1 MSPAIVVL
9 GTSGLETARRVADAI
24 PGAKLHGFSD
34 RIDTEITFSDTGE
47 HLRALFSAGTP
58 IIGICAAGVLI
69 RCLAPSLADKTSEPP
84 VLAIAEDGSAV
95 VPLLGGHHGANAL
108 AETIAEALGAH
119 AAVTTASDVR
129 FGTAFDDPPPG
140 WRLANPEHVKPFTA
154 ALLAGSGVTIEG
166 DAPWLGAL
174 PSGDGLRILVTDQ
187 AIAGDET
194 TLVYHPQTYALGL
207 GCERGAADTISL
219 AREVLAAADIAP
231 GAVACIASLDIKS
244 DEPAL
249 AALAAELGVPLRVF
263 PATRLEQETPRLS
276 DPSETVF
283 REVGCHGVAE
293 GATLA
298 CVGED
303 GALVVTK
310 RKRDG
315 VTCALAR
322 AAAPLDAST
331 IGAARGRLAVIGIGP
346 GAAEWRTPEAS
357 RLVAESTN
365 LVGYGLYLD
374 LLGNV
379 KGERHAYALGEEEK
393 RVDAALDLAGE
404 GRQVALIC
412 SGDAGIYAMASLVFE
427 RLERC
432 AKPQWRPVEVVVAPG
447 ISALQAAAARAGAPL
462 GHDFCA
468 ISLSDLMTPWEII
481 ERRITAAAEGD
492 FVIAFYNPVSKRRR
506 QGLVEARRI
515 LLEHRADDTPVLL
528 ARSLGRADESVT
540 PTTLGRL
547 SVDDVDMMTLVM
559 VGASG
564 TRTLGRDFATPWVY
578 TPRGYGDR
586 A

>member
-9 GTSGLETARRVADAI
+9 GSSGLETARRIADAV
-24 PGAKLHGFSD
+24 PGAEIHGFGD
-34 RIDTEITFSDTGE
+34 CIDCVMNFSDTGE
-47 HLRALFSAGTP
+47 HLRGLFAAGTP

-69 RCLAPSLADKTSEPP
+69 RCLAPLLADKTAEPA
-84 VLAIAEDGSAV
+84 VLAVAEDGSAV
-95 VPLLGGHHGANAL
+95 VPLLGGHYGANAL
-108 AETIAEALGAH
+108 AETVAKALSAQ
-119 AAVTTASDVR
+119 AAITTASDLR
-129 FGTAFDDPPPG
+129 FGTAFDDPPAG

-154 ALLAGSGVTIEG
+154 ALLAGSGVAIEG
-166 DAPWLGAL
+166 EAPWLGPL
-174 PSGDGLRILVTDQ
+174 PGGEGLRILVTDQ
-187 AIAGDET
+187 AMAGDAA

-207 GCERGAADTISL
+207 GCERGATDAIAL
-219 AREVLAAADIAP
+219 AHEVLAAAAIAP
-231 GAVACIASLDIKS
+231 GALACIASLDIKA

-263 PATRLEQETPRLS
+263 PAARLEQETPRLS
-276 DPSETVF
+276 EPSETVF

-293 GATLA
+293 GAALA
-298 CVGED
+298 CVGVD
-303 GALVVTK
+303 GALVVEK

-322 AAAPLDAST
+322 AAAPLDATT
-331 IGAARGRLAVIGIGP
+331 IGAARGRLAVVGIGP
-346 GAAEWRTPEAS
+346 GAADWRTPEAS
-357 RLVAESTN
+357 RLIAESTD

-379 KGERHAYALGEEEK
+379 SGERHAYALGEEEK
-393 RVDAALDLAGE
+393 RVDAALDLAAE
-404 GRQVALIC
+404 GKRVALIC

-432 AKPQWRPVEVVVAPG
+432 AKPAWRPVELVVAPG

-468 ISLSDLMTPWEII
+468 ISLSDLMTPWQVIA
-481 ERRITAAAEGD
+481 RRIKAAAEGD
-492 FVIAFYNPVSKRRR
+492 FVVAFYNPVSKRRR
-506 QGLVEARRI
+506 QGLAEARRI
-515 LLEHRADDTPVLL
+515 LLEHRADETPVLL
-528 ARSLGRADESVT
+528 ARSLGRSGERVT
-540 PTTLGRL
+540 ATTLGRL
-547 SVDDVDMMTLVM
+547 AVDDVDMMTLVM

-564 TRTLGRDFATPWVY
+564 TRTLGRNFAAPWVY